1 MLRSA
6 YPPRGGRPRF
16 PVKAHCA
23 SLNQL
28 CSAPPRQ
35 CSASHRRPQHFAIAC
50 DCGTPPAWLLLG
62 PLTHPIIQSH
72 PPKGG
77 IGNGDPPLIF
87 PSIDDREGEGGYQTA
102 DGLPE
107 FQGPKYRGSFRR
119 GDFADFHQRF
129 SLVPR
134 RCAGKYPPAAREIR
148 ADSWAPSIR
157 VAQKSET
164 PTRGPPPPTESVIY
178 AALGLPPPGG
188 PPRFPYTPQSL
199 EQQIPD
205 RLEGDSRGRDAKG
218 RNSR

>member
-1 MLRSA
+1 MALKRPLDYLGRTPTRATLPTKSVIYA
-6 YPPRGGRPRF
+6 ALGLPPRG
-16 PVKAHCA
+16 
-23 SLNQL
+23 
-28 CSAPPRQ
+28 
-35 CSASHRRPQHFAIAC
+35 
-50 DCGTPPAWLLLG
+50 D
-62 PLTHPIIQSH
+62 QSH

-77 IGNGDPPLIF
+77 HRKWGPPLIF

-157 VAQKSET
+157 VARTRSAYPPGIPPLDFPDTPPNERRSQNSET
-164 PTRGPPPPTESVIY
+164 PTRSGVFS
-178 AALGLPPPGG
+178 AG
-188 PPRFPYTPQSL
+188 
-199 EQQIPD
+199 
-205 RLEGDSRGRDAKG
+205 
-218 RNSR
+218 